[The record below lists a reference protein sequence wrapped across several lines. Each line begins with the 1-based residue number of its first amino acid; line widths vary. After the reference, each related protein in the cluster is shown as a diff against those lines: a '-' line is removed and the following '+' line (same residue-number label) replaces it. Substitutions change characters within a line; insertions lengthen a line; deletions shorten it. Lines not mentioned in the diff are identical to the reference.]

1 MMKQVKFI
9 TLLSLIMAFQSV
21 PLQAAQS
28 NVVSAQNLS
37 ELLSIIKQ
45 QRDAERK
52 AAQQREQ
59 VFLRAKQ
66 EQSALLEQ
74 ARKQH
79 AATQQKLVPLKADI
93 EANKKSLEALSE
105 KVDAETQSLG
115 DLKASFN
122 EFAGSF
128 SASLRSSMVTPS
140 LPERQ
145 AELNRLAA
153 MQTFPAVADLES
165 LWMLVQEEMIR
176 GGEIVQYQANV
187 VDVQGLAREHTI
199 LRGGTFTSFTD
210 GQFLRY
216 IPETEELLIP
226 VRQPSQSMRKRALE
240 FSQSPHQQSSMVI
253 DPTQGSLL
261 GMLSIEPDI
270 AERIKQAGTIGLII
284 IALGAAGLLL
294 TLWRVIYLLW
304 VSGNV
309 RRQMK
314 KISDPSPGNPLGR
327 VLLQAQQF
335 STRKEENL
343 EFKLDEAVLVELPK
357 LERGHNFIK
366 LLAAVAPLLG
376 LLGTVTGMI
385 LTFQSISLFGNGDPK
400 LMAGGISQ
408 ALMTTV
414 LGLVAAI
421 PLLFG
426 HSFVSSLARNL
437 IQRLDE
443 QSAGML
449 AKSLEDKEH

>member
-1 MMKQVKFI
+1 
-9 TLLSLIMAFQSV
+9 
-21 PLQAAQS
+21 
-28 NVVSAQNLS
+28 
-37 ELLSIIKQ
+37 
-45 QRDAERK
+45 
-52 AAQQREQ
+52 
-59 VFLRAKQ
+59 
-66 EQSALLEQ
+66 
-74 ARKQH
+74 
-79 AATQQKLVPLKADI
+79 
-93 EANKKSLEALSE
+93 
-105 KVDAETQSLG
+105 
-115 DLKASFN
+115 
-122 EFAGSF
+122 
-128 SASLRSSMVTPS
+128 
-140 LPERQ
+140 
-145 AELNRLAA
+145 
-153 MQTFPAVADLES
+153 
-165 LWMLVQEEMIR
+165 
-176 GGEIVQYQANV
+176 
-187 VDVQGLAREHTI
+187 
-199 LRGGTFTSFTD
+199 
-210 GQFLRY
+210 
-216 IPETEELLIP
+216 
-226 VRQPSQSMRKRALE
+226 VRQLAND
-240 FSQSPHQQSSMVI
+240 FSQSPQQQPMMII

-284 IALGAAGLLL
+284 IALGALGLLI

-304 VSGNV
+304 VSARV
-309 RRQMK
+309 RGQMK
-314 KISDPSPGNPLGR
+314 KISEPKPGNPLGR

-426 HSFVSSLARNL
+426 HSFVNSLARNL

-449 AKSLEDKEH
+449 AKSLEDEGR